1 MIVEKGA
8 ATIDLNNHRLTA
20 DASATIKIKENGDDV
35 VVAVAVKDGAKV
47 MVKTVISVTVPINC
61 HTVYMHLGRPM

>member
-20 DASATIKIKENGDDV
+20 DASATN
-35 VVAVAVKDGAKV
+35 KDKRK
-47 MVKTVISVTVPINC
+47 ME
-61 HTVYMHLGRPM
+61 MMLL